1 MMLREGLD
9 PLLFGLVTGLSVA
22 MVLTRLLRGFLF
34 GITPGDP
41 VTYVTVVTGVAGIAS
56 LAAVVPICRTMRV
69 DPIIALRYE

>member
-9 PLLFGLVTGLSVA
+9 PVLFGLLNGLSVA

-41 VTYVTVVTGVAGIAS
+41 VTSVTVATVVAGIAS
-56 LAAVVPICRTMRV
+56 LAAGVPICRAMRV